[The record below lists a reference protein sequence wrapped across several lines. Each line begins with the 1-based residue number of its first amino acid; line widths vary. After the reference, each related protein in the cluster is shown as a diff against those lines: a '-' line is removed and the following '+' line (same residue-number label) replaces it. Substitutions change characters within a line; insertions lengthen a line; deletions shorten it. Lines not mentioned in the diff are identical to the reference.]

1 VGCPVL
7 FVLDEVT
14 QRVAPLVLQGVNFA
28 TGSSRL
34 TQGSYAVLNVVA
46 VSLLGH
52 PEVRIE
58 IGGHTDATGGYD
70 LNMRLSRGR
79 AEAVRAY
86 LAQQGVPLSQ
96 MEARG
101 YGPDQPIATNAT
113 SAGRSAN
120 RRVELRQKS

>member
-1 VGCPVL
+1 MVL
-7 FVLDEVT
+7 K
-14 QRVAPLVLQGVNFA
+14 GVNFA
-28 TGSSRL
+28 CGRSRL
-34 TQGSYAVLNVVA
+34 TVDSDAVLNVVA

-52 PEVRIE
+52 PEERIE
-58 IGGHTDATGGYD
+58 IGGHTDASGGYD

-86 LAQQGVPLSQ
+86 LTQQGVPLSQ

-120 RRVELRQKS
+120 RRVELRQID